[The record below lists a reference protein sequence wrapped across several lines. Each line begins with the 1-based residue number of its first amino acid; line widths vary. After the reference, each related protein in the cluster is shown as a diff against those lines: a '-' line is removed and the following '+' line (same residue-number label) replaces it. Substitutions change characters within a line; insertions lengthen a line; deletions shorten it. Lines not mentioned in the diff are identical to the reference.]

1 MSANF
6 IAFGI
11 LSFVLFVYALYAQNQ
26 QIQLLKKVIRRQR
39 NQIESSSTPTSRE
52 TDRIEQYLEEDW
64 ADIEKLFRHN
74 STMK

>member
-11 LSFVLFVYALYAQNQ
+11 LSFILFVYALYAQNQ

-52 TDRIEQYLEEDW
+52 TDRIEQYPEEDW

>member
-11 LSFVLFVYALYAQNQ
+11 LSFVLFIYALYAQNQ

-52 TDRIEQYLEEDW
+52 TDRIEQYLEEGW
-64 ADIEKLFRHN
+64 AEIEKIFRQN
-74 STMK
+74 STKK

>member
-11 LSFVLFVYALYAQNQ
+11 LSFVLFIYALYAQNH
-26 QIQLLKKVIRRQR
+26 QIKLLKKVIRRQR

-52 TDRIEQYLEEDW
+52 TDRIEQHLEEDW

>member
-1 MSANF
+1 MSNIF
-6 IAFGI
+6 IAFGFI
-11 LSFVLFVYALYAQNQ
+11 SFVMFLYTVYSQGQ
-26 QIQLLKKVIRRQR
+26 QIKLLKKANRRLR

>member
-1 MSANF
+1 MSSNF

-11 LSFVLFVYALYAQNQ
+11 LSFVLFIYALYAQNQ

-64 ADIEKLFRHN
+64 ADIEKLFRQN
-74 STMK
+74 STKK

>member
-11 LSFVLFVYALYAQNQ
+11 LSFVLFIYALYAQNQ

-39 NQIESSSTPTSRE
+39 DQIESSSTPTSRE
-52 TDRIEQYLEEDW
+52 TDCIEQYLEEDW
-64 ADIEKLFRHN
+64 ADIEKIFRQN
-74 STMK
+74 STKK

>member
-11 LSFVLFVYALYAQNQ
+11 LSFVLFIYALYAQNQ
-26 QIQLLKKVIRRQR
+26 QIKALKKTVRSQR

-64 ADIEKLFRHN
+64 ADVEKLFRHN

>member
-11 LSFVLFVYALYAQNQ
+11 LSFVLFIYALYAQNQ
-26 QIQLLKKVIRRQR
+26 QIHLLKKVNRRQR
-39 NQIESSSTPTSRE
+39 DQIESSSTPTSRE

-64 ADIEKLFRHN
+64 AEIEKLFRQN
-74 STMK
+74 STKK

>member
-11 LSFVLFVYALYAQNQ
+11 LSFVLFIYALYAQNQ

-39 NQIESSSTPTSRE
+39 DQIESSSTPTSRE

-64 ADIEKLFRHN
+64 ADIEKIFRQN
-74 STMK
+74 STKK